1 MLIARVTTTTAPPEF
16 LKRAPTT
23 RNRENRERGTYELEV
38 GLDGRGDLAEVLE
51 RVVAPSAGAVAVGR
65 RRGGGREERVHVRW
79 MDLLVC
85 LGSSGGSWGRE
96 ADRGGMRGRPIEAG

>member
-1 MLIARVTTTTAPPEF
+1 MLIARVTTTIAPGISETHAHDE
-16 LKRAPTT
+16 K
-23 RNRENRERGTYELEV
+23 NRENRERGTYELEV
-38 GLDGRGDLAEVLE
+38 GLDGGGDLAEVLE